1 MAQLQSWDNY
11 RLPKGLIA
19 DLPNTL
25 ENTRL
30 GPWVGD
36 RKIDVPIAD
45 CRFNT
50 SNKAYYPN
58 QFLLASLQSTHR
70 TSCLYIKLFEF
81 AELPWDCLRGPG
93 VRCSRKVAGCC

>member
-1 MAQLQSWDNY
+1 MAQLQSWGNY

-36 RKIDVPIAD
+36 RKSSRMLLVSRILH
-45 CRFNT
+45 
-50 SNKAYYPN
+50 
-58 QFLLASLQSTHR
+58 LLANESARASQIL
-70 TSCLYIKLFEF
+70 
-81 AELPWDCLRGPG
+81 W
-93 VRCSRKVAGCC
+93 KVERLLS